1 LSFMDPNASKT
12 LWAGDRAVR
21 STKSL
26 KRWYNL
32 INHRFFIDVL
42 PSDVCVRWANEQ
54 DTIEEEGCD
63 KKYFGWLWPGEGRHK
78 WIIVISKPKNPGL
91 TAVLN
96 TLAHEM
102 VHVATDNRDEH
113 GKAFS
118 DWHETLTARG
128 LFRKGAVRKGI
139 TLF

>member
-1 LSFMDPNASKT
+1 M
-12 LWAGDRAVR
+12 R

-32 INHRFFIDVL
+32 INKKFFDGIL
-42 PSDVCVRWANEQ
+42 PSNVCVRW
-54 DTIEEEGCD
+54 DTEADNHEEEGCA
-63 KKYFGWLWPGEGRHK
+63 KKYFGWLWTGEGRHK
-78 WIIVISKPKNPGL
+78 WIIVISRAKNPGL

-102 VHVATDNRDEH
+102 VHIATDNRDEH
-113 GKAFS
+113 GRMFS
-118 DWHETLTARG
+118 DWHEALTARG
-128 LFRKGAVRKGI
+128 LFRKGAVRKGT